1 MVRLAYP
8 PFDVL
13 VAIVNG
19 TPCAMEDACNHA
31 GASLTEGDRQGD
43 CVSCPMDGYVF
54 EIATGRLLRP
64 RALCDDQR
72 TFVARFE
79 GNDVVIWDP
88 GAGVSIVGP

>member
-43 CVSCPMDGYVF
+43 CVSCPMHGYVF